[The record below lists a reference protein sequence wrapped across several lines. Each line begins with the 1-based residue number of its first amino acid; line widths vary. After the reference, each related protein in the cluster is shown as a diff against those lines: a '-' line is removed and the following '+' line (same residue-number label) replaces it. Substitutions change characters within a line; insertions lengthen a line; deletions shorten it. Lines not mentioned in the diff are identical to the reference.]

1 MLKKITILSVCAA
14 SAFALHTAEININD
28 KDLEVGAQ
36 FDMGQFND
44 TVEPNTIFVGAR
56 FLNADADHSEQDN
69 ANIDPLLEAN
79 ILMMKEVGNSGFKLG
94 MGAKLNYTQVGSLDF
109 ISIPLGVEG
118 SYTISAKEFVPMHL
132 NAAVY
137 YAPQVLAMKD
147 ADSYLETRISFDLE
161 VIPNGNITLG
171 YRNIE
176 TNYDV
181 SNGDFRYNRSG
192 YVGFKL
198 KF

>member
-1 MLKKITILSVCAA
+1 MLKQLAILSVCAA

-44 TVEPNTIFVGAR
+44 TVEPNTMFVGAR
-56 FLNADADHSEQDN
+56 FLNADGDHSEVKN
-69 ANIDPLLEAN
+69 ANIDPLVEAN
-79 ILMMKEVGNSGFKLG
+79 LLMMKDVGSTGFRLG
-94 MGAKLNYTQVGSLDF
+94 MGVKAEFTENYTAL
-109 ISIPLGVEG
+109 PLGVEG
-118 SYTISAKEFVPMHL
+118 SYTISSKEFVPMHL

-137 YAPQVLAMKD
+137 YAPQVLSLRD

-176 TNYDV
+176 TNYE
-181 SNGDFRYNRSG
+181 NNQDFRYNRSG
-192 YVGFKL
+192 YLGFKL

>member
-1 MLKKITILSVCAA
+1 MLKKLAILSVCAA

-44 TVEPNTIFVGAR
+44 TVEPNTMFIGAR
-56 FLNADADHSEQDN
+56 FLNADGDHSEVKN
-69 ANIDPLLEAN
+69 ANIDPLVEAN
-79 ILMMKEVGNSGFKLG
+79 LLMMKDVGSTGFRLG
-94 MGAKLNYTQVGSLDF
+94 MGVKAEFTENYTAL
-109 ISIPLGVEG
+109 PLGVEG
-118 SYTISAKEFVPMHL
+118 SYTISSKEFVPMHL

-137 YAPQVLAMKD
+137 YAPQVLSLRD

-176 TNYDV
+176 TNYE
-181 SNGDFRYNRSG
+181 NNQDFRYNRSG
-192 YVGFKL
+192 YLGFKL